1 MLDSTLNIKKLTI
14 RLRILLN
21 DVIDYNWG
29 SYFGVRSMDPDV
41 LHLWEEYNNIWAEVI
56 SEYPQL
62 KIELPELS
70 YPEPYLADGQGFFSE
85 GTMIYK
91 PEHFSSLR
99 LEVEKMLKTF
109 THYVKKES
117 A

>member
-1 MLDSTLNIKKLTI
+1 MTVQLKV
-14 RLRILLN
+14 LLN

-29 SYFGVRSMDPDV
+29 SFFGVRAMDPDV
-41 LHLWEEYNNIWAEVI
+41 LRLWKEYNELR
-56 SEYPQL
+56 SELITNKKLSPL
-62 KIELPELS
+62 DFPELT
-70 YPEPYLADGQGFFSE
+70 YPNPDIAESDSFFKE

-99 LEVEKMLKTF
+99 LSIEKVIEMISSSER
-109 THYVKKES
+109 KET